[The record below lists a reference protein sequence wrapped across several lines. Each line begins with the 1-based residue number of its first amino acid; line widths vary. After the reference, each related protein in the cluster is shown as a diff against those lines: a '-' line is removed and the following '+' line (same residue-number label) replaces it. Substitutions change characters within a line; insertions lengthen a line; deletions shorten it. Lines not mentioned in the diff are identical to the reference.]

1 MWVKA
6 LLVAVMV
13 KVNVPV
19 GDLRLVPTVSV
30 DEPEVLMDAGLKL
43 AVARLGSP
51 LTLRLTVPENPGFA
65 AMVTMYRV
73 LEPRRTLA
81 LDGVTEMV
89 KSPETTSA
97 TLVVWVKVPLVA
109 VTISG

>member
-1 MWVKA
+1 
-6 LLVAVMV
+6 
-13 KVNVPV
+13 
-19 GDLRLVPTVSV
+19 
-30 DEPEVLMDAGLKL
+30 
-43 AVARLGSP
+43 
-51 LTLRLTVPENPGFA
+51 
-65 AMVTMYRV
+65 MVTMYRV